1 MIIITASN
9 YPFYYSLRQFL
20 NTIKYTIRPH
30 DTVYVVDLGLLPAQ
44 KKFLLSRNY
53 QDKFKIEFKTLS
65 NLEEYPPHCS
75 NLTSY
80 AFKALI
86 LNELIIKPN
95 IRDTILWCDSANII
109 YGSLLELEILIHN
122 KKIYSPYS
130 AEDIKTYCHP
140 TTIKKLKYT
149 GSLTRDMLSGGLL
162 GIKGKDDIAFSFLKD
177 FIKACLDPEIIIP
190 KGSNRTNHRQDQS
203 IITILYWQYF
213 FKYNLVREKEWKQVD
228 FHQNLWLYE
237 NMELDP
243 VTIQK

>member
-1 MIIITASN
+1 MIIITAASFQ
-9 YPFYYSLRQFL
+9 FYYSLRQFL
-20 NTIKYTIRPH
+20 NTIKYRIRPH
-30 DTVYVVDLGLLPAQ
+30 DTVYVIDLGLLPAQ

-65 NLEEYPPHCS
+65 NLDEYPPHCMD
-75 NLTSY
+75 LFSY
-80 AFKALI
+80 AFKAVI
-86 LNELIIKPN
+86 FNELIIKPN

-109 YGSLLELEILIHN
+109 HGSLLELDILIYN

-149 GSLTRDMLSGGLL
+149 GSLQRDMLSGGLL
-162 GIKGKDDIAFSFLKD
+162 GINGKDEIGYNFLKD
-177 FIKACLDPEIIIP
+177 FIENSLDPKIIIP
-190 KGSNRTNHRQDQS
+190 KGSDRTNHRQDQS
-203 IITILYWQYF
+203 LITILYWQYF
-213 FKYNLVREKEWKQVD
+213 FKYNLVREREWKHVD

-237 NMELDP
+237 NLDP